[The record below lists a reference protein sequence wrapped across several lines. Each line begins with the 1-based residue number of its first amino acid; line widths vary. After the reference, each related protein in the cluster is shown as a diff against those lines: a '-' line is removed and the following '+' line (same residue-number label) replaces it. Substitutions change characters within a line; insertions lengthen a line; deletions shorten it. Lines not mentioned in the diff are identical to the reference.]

1 MISLEPRK
9 MVAFASMLN
18 CSGPRIHAPT
28 QRGGPD
34 IHTTHKPVF
43 GMDSKMYLTYGDNI
57 LPLEEVSNNLYSV
70 QTHQIRYGGALIVVV
85 YHNLTI
91 C

>member
-1 MISLEPRK
+1 MIRLEPRK

-28 QRGGPD
+28 QRGGLD

-43 GMDSKMYLTYGDNI
+43 GMDSKMYSTYGDI
-57 LPLEEVSNNLYSV
+57 FYHLKKSPTTCTLYKHIKSGTV
-70 QTHQIRYGGALIVVV
+70 E
-85 YHNLTI
+85 